1 MEYYQVFQNRA
12 VQTAAV
18 ITKYIPT
25 LTVNGVTASGL
36 LAQSKALDGL
46 AQSRDDALAASD
58 AAVNAESLGQIA
70 IHDLVLSLPHVAEGE
85 LDDNVPAESALID
98 LLAPVYAIVPRTTEL
113 ALGTRDEAQERVGQD
128 QPLSRGAN
136 ARASAGDERW
146 QERSGSGGVDGGAAD
161 VGTGH

>member
-113 ALGTRDEAQERVGQD
+113 ALERGMKLKSALDKINPFLAAQTPVRAQAQGLQLMRRRRAQCCSFRHER
-128 QPLSRGAN
+128 
-136 ARASAGDERW
+136 
-146 QERSGSGGVDGGAAD
+146 
-161 VGTGH
+161 